1 MIGQTIMRKV
11 SAAASQPPTTAN
23 PHGRNPR
30 SNTVMTSPMKTT
42 TAARRMAGACQPIHR
57 WYSVG
62 GGLAV
67 IVGVLPIASERAS
80 SYRALLA
87 QPELRTALLAACLD
101 AAGDRCSR

>member
-1 MIGQTIMRKV
+1 MTGQTTMRKV
-11 SAAASQPPTTAN
+11 SAAASQPPIDAN

-30 SNTVMTSPMKTT
+30 STTATTTPRKTT

-67 IVGVLPIASERAS
+67 IVGVLPMASERAS
-80 SYRALLA
+80 S
-87 QPELRTALLAACLD
+87 
-101 AAGDRCSR
+101 